1 MNKSEFLRILRQRL
15 GQLPAEEREQNI
27 AYYEELF
34 SDMLEEGMSEEEAAA
49 TWEIRTPSRRRSWR
63 SSPCPGW

>member
-34 SDMLEEGMSEEEAAA
+34 SDMLEEG
-49 TWEIRTPSRRRSWR
+49 
-63 SSPCPGW
+63 

>member
-1 MNKSEFLRILRQRL
+1 MNKSEFLHILRQRL
-15 GQLPAEEREQNI
+15 SPLPAEEREQHI

-34 SDMLEEGMSEEEAAA
+34 SDMLEEGMRKRLPP